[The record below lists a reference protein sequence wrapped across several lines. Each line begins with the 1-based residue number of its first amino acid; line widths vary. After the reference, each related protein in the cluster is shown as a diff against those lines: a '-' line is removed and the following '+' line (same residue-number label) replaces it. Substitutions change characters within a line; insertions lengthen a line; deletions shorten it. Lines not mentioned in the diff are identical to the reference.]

1 LSTANPPEE
10 QRPAR
15 APSVNP
21 GSNLTGIPSGL
32 LISAEFHAFP
42 VPLHIAGVRDGHP
55 ALFQRLSLVR
65 EQCEAGQVFQAYME
79 EIFAGGYERT
89 KGRRFRASY
98 LRLLKGWGYDSNSP
112 EGAVMKGWVESRF
125 GIAPNFHRQVIGR
138 VGDAAW
144 IQYMTDKMSGRFDN
158 NAIWLQLDLLFEF
171 AQWSARRFLASGQ
184 RHVRLFRGTNDFAEH
199 PILWKAGAR
208 QGVIRLNNLVSFS
221 SDRDVA
227 SAFGDY
233 ILEVEVPLVKL
244 LFFKGLLPCRA
255 LQAES
260 EYLVIG
266 GEYAAHMHY
275 Y

>member
-1 LSTANPPEE
+1 MATGNPLEQ

-15 APSVNP
+15 LPSINP

-32 LISAEFHAFP
+32 LSSAEFHAFP
-42 VPLHIAGVRDGHP
+42 LPLHIAGVRDGHP
-55 ALFQRLSLVR
+55 ALFQRLSPVR
-65 EQCEAGQVFQAYME
+65 EQCEAGRVFQSYME
-79 EIFAGGYERT
+79 ETFSGGYDPLQ
-89 KGRRFRASY
+89 GRRFKASY

-125 GIAPNFHRQVIGR
+125 GIAPNFHRQVISR
-138 VGDAAW
+138 VGDGVW

-158 NAIWLQLDLLFEF
+158 NGIWLQLDLLFEF

-184 RHVRLFRGTNDFAEH
+184 RHLRLFRGTNDFAEH
-199 PILWKAGAR
+199 PFLWKAGSR
-208 QGVIRLNNLVSFS
+208 QGVIRLNSLVSFS

-227 SAFGDY
+227 SIFGDC

-244 LFFKGLLPCRA
+244 LFYKGLLPCRA
-255 LQAES
+255 LQTES